1 MKHHDTIVDALKNN
15 EDVDSICTRIHEC
28 ENVNQVA
35 KPAELEKSMS
45 MGCLLCEYT
54 AEMVSHASKNQ
65 NELRLAKVALETMC
79 SILPPAAQC
88 DVLSSKFDDLV
99 VLVDAGK
106 SPSQACHSIALCDAS
121 FVEESKT
128 AEAVERPDYLLPTE
142 FAPISMG
149 EAMELE

>member
-28 ENVNQVA
+28 ESLDQVA
-35 KPAELEKSMS
+35 KPAEAEKSMS

-88 DVLSSKFDDLV
+88 DMLSSKFDDLV
-99 VLVDAGK
+99 ALVDAGK
-106 SPSQACHSIALCDAS
+106 NPSQACHSVALCDAA
-121 FVEESKT
+121 FVEELKT
-128 AEAVERPDYLLPTE
+128 AEVVGRPDYLLPTE
-142 FAPISMG
+142 FAPISTG
-149 EAMELE
+149 EVMELE

>member
-28 ENVNQVA
+28 ETVNQVVN
-35 KPAELEKSMS
+35 PAESEKSMS

-79 SILPPAAQC
+79 SILPPAARC
-88 DVLSSKFDDLV
+88 DVLSSKFDELV
-99 VLVDAGK
+99 TLVDTGK
-106 SPSQACHSIALCDAS
+106 SPSQACHSIALCNAA
-121 FVEESKT
+121 FVEEPTIAK
-128 AEAVERPDYLLPTE
+128 EVERPDFLLPVE
-142 FAPISMG
+142 FAPISVG
-149 EAMELE
+149 EVMELE